1 MNTLA
6 GILAGQGGNPYQT
19 NQGISP
25 LLSQFLLNQ
34 QMAPGQLG
42 GQPPG
47 GNPMPPGGNPMSQ
60 MPQQA
65 PYGIGSMG
73 AAANPQ
79 LAALLQAQNGSGQY

>member
-19 NQGISP
+19 TQGISP

-42 GQPPG
+42 GQS
-47 GNPMPPGGNPMSQ
+47 PGGNPMSQ

-65 PYGIGSMG
+65 PSGIGSMG